1 MTMMQSDDFRADWYG
16 YVCNAA
22 FNRQWVRL
30 T

>member
-1 MTMMQSDDFRADWYG
+1 MTVMQPDDFRGNWYG